1 MPTYA
6 FLHAPPPLTGRLRRE
21 KNAPLPLAQVNGQ
34 IRCFGAEFDARV
46 LSTPDRSTS
55 ELLRTL

>member
-1 MPTYA
+1 M
-6 FLHAPPPLTGRLRRE
+6 RLLRK
-21 KNAPLPLAQVNGQ
+21 KNAPLPRNRFAGRIQS
-34 IRCFGAEFDARV
+34 FGTRFDARV